1 MEIDVGYEA
10 DDERDDDDRR
20 GHVHMYKLCG
30 IPLMKNI
37 TRKSHALVIARK
49 YYGKTLLPG
58 SYVHKIWRFHHEN
71 YYLIREQFLT
81 IFCESGM
88 SDETSLAMNLC
99 SDIVARVVGEIVAS
113 SSASRHCEQMTS
125 ICSSV
130 CSQITINV
138 MSALT
143 ENRNEVTV
151 SNIMPQLHMDS
162 PNSKEKEQDKI
173 TGNTD
178 STNGTKMR
186 NDINTDDRVSGE
198 ENELSLKEWLVI
210 TEMEPA
216 WQDIPIIAGKDGSRR
231 FGGEWAQ
238 FFNSVVAE
246 FNPHCVFAFKN
257 NRVKCLHSRK
267 NNVAFFTA
275 YGVCTVSPCEC
286 TVTLRIHNV
295 CQNKLEIEFKGLLK
309 HDPTILKSR
318 RITGE
323 ERQAIK
329 DNFLEQRKA
338 PANVCREKLSK
349 LNTAAYAAGNR
360 SGCGVSAKAFQNISF
375 EVNAQK
381 NDINHIA
388 EKIPLSVVLFDEG
401 SVHRYREA
409 ACKDVLFVD
418 ATGTI
423 IEKIRGFKRIL
434 FYSLTTR
441 NPLGKTPAIPIS
453 ELISSTHTAGGISRL
468 FSVLRDKEKFLY
480 GDNIVPLAIM
490 SDFSTAILSAVI
502 RIFNSGMTTQEY
514 TDKCYNI
521 FTGVAGEEQKLT
533 LALIC
538 SAHLMKANSRQMEA
552 CLKKSHVTD
561 GAGSVKH
568 IAMRIVRLLVN
579 ADCLAD
585 IAVIVE
591 LVYIVFLSEKVAPQ
605 LEGALQ
611 RLASIINKFQVDKK
625 DDVDA
630 VADDAENPTA
640 RLKLSNSKFNEYFD
654 SLLKTTLTQKID
666 VACQLEK
673 KTRKTRNIR
682 KMQGKTILDTN
693 VNNATAE
700 QYFNFVK
707 QGMRQRVLPTDEF
720 IYRHF
725 QDVQGLKRQ
734 FVDKFGKQKSTP
746 KGGNM
751 AKISRCIPRYP
762 NDVDIA
768 CASDVDI
775 PAEDEETWNKNT
787 PKKTIPRKQKF
798 GIKSHLVCLSSSIP
812 ENPNQALKR

>member
-1 MEIDVGYEA
+1 
-10 DDERDDDDRR
+10 
-20 GHVHMYKLCG
+20 
-30 IPLMKNI
+30 
-37 TRKSHALVIARK
+37 
-49 YYGKTLLPG
+49 
-58 SYVHKIWRFHHEN
+58 
-71 YYLIREQFLT
+71 
-81 IFCESGM
+81 M

-99 SDIVARVVGEIVAS
+99 SDIVARVVGEIAAS
-113 SSASRHCEQMTS
+113 SSASRHCELMTS

-151 SNIMPQLHMDS
+151 SNIMPQSHTDS
-162 PNSKEKEQDKI
+162 PNFKEKEQDKI
-173 TGNTD
+173 TEDTD

-186 NDINTDDRVSGE
+186 NDINTDDRVSDETRGDKCELKSVGEDVHETSQSNIFKASGFSNNTAKKLGKSRVLVGE
-198 ENELSLKEWLVI
+198 EHELSLKERLVI
-210 TEMEPA
+210 TEIEPA
-216 WQDIPIIAGKDGSRR
+216 WQDIPIVAQKDGSRR

-238 FFNSVVAE
+238 FFNSVVTE

-267 NNVAFFTA
+267 NNVAFLQL
-275 YGVCTVSPCEC
+275 TVFA
-286 TVTLRIHNV
+286 L
-295 CQNKLEIEFKGLLK
+295 
-309 HDPTILKSR
+309 
-318 RITGE
+318 ITGE
-323 ERQAIK
+323 ERKAIK
-329 DNFLEQRKA
+329 ENFLEQRKA
-338 PANVCREKLSK
+338 PANVYREKLSK

-360 SGCGVSAKAFQNISF
+360 SGCGVSAKAFQNISS
-375 EVNAQK
+375 EANAQK

-388 EKIPLSVVLFDEG
+388 EKIRKCDAEIRKETASLYKSMMEAQKLEGYVQSCDITCEALSVVLFDEG
-401 SVHRYREA
+401 SVHLYREA

-468 FSVLRDKEKFLY
+468 FSVLREKEKFLY
-480 GDNIVPLAIM
+480 GDNIMPLAIM

-502 RIFNSGMTTQEY
+502 SIFNSGMTTQEY

-521 FTGVAGEEQKLT
+521 ITGVAGEEQKLT

-538 SAHLMKANSRQMEA
+538 SAHLMKANARQIEA

-568 IAMRIVRLLVN
+568 IAMRIVGLLVN

-591 LVYIVFLSEKVAPQ
+591 LAYIVFLSKKVTPQ

-630 VADDAENPTA
+630 VADDANTENPTA
-640 RLKLSNSKFNEYFD
+640 RLKLSNSKFSEYFD
-654 SLLKTTLTQKID
+654 NLLKTTLIQKID

-673 KTRKTRNIR
+673 T
-682 KMQGKTILDTN
+682 
-693 VNNATAE
+693 
-700 QYFNFVK
+700 
-707 QGMRQRVLPTDEF
+707 
-720 IYRHF
+720 
-725 QDVQGLKRQ
+725 
-734 FVDKFGKQKSTP
+734 STSCQ
-746 KGGNM
+746 NTW
-751 AKISRCIPRYP
+751 ST
-762 NDVDIA
+762 
-768 CASDVDI
+768 CAVHCCHI
-775 PAEDEETWNKNT
+775 
-787 PKKTIPRKQKF
+787 
-798 GIKSHLVCLSSSIP
+798 CLCG
-812 ENPNQALKR
+812 RR